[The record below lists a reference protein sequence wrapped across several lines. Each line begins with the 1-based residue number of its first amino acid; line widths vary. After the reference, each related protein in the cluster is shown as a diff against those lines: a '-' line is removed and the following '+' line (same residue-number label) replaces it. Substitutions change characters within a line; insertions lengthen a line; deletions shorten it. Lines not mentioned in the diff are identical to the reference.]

1 MENIGE
7 NFSKVGIKTH
17 TESLKESLS
26 YYPDKFEFDVVNPS
40 SDHNINKYSSK
51 LEKYDGLIWGGSSL
65 NIYNDTDE
73 IRRQIDFMKECQKK
87 VKNILAI
94 LEAKNLSLVNIVKL
108 NVYLKDLND
117 FSILNE
123 TFIEF
128 FGKTNFPARST
139 VEVAGL
145 PLGARVEIDCIAI
158 ES

>member
-1 MENIGE
+1 MGINPATGE
-7 NFSKVGIKTH
+7 MVSN
-17 TESLKESLS
+17 
-26 YYPDKFEFDVVNPS
+26 DVKPQCLQV
-40 SDHNINKYSSK
+40 
-51 LEKYDGLIWGGSSL
+51 L
-65 NIYNDTDE
+65 
-73 IRRQIDFMKECQKK
+73 
-87 VKNILAI
+87 KNILGI